1 MFYQRLLAAVQS
13 SGPQQLQSMPDVL
26 TYISIQNN
34 LRFVALYSTAGS
46 KLAVKMNAVIKA
58 HSTVLFK
65 IPVIPDQTQHHA
77 SGVEC

>member
-1 MFYQRLLAAVQS
+1 
-13 SGPQQLQSMPDVL
+13 
-26 TYISIQNN
+26 
-34 LRFVALYSTAGS
+34 
-46 KLAVKMNAVIKA
+46 VKMNAVIKA